1 MKELFKGLINQKRSE
16 ILGDPQSLHELETVV
31 DHIEEGNQFGGWIPS
46 DNRDAVTST
55 IETFRTNYA
64 EYKKLDDAEG

>member
-1 MKELFKGLINQKRSE
+1 MKELVKKLINEKRSE

-31 DHIEEGNQFGGWIPS
+31 NRIEEGNQFGGWIPS
-46 DNRDAVTST
+46 DNRDAVTAA

-64 EYKKLDDAEG
+64 EYKKLDNAEG

>member
-1 MKELFKGLINQKRSE
+1 MKKLVKKLINQKRSK
-16 ILGDPQSLHELETVV
+16 ILNDPQSLHELATVV
-31 DHIEEGNQFGGWIPS
+31 NYIEEGNQFGGWIPP
-46 DNRDAVTST
+46 DNRDAVTSA